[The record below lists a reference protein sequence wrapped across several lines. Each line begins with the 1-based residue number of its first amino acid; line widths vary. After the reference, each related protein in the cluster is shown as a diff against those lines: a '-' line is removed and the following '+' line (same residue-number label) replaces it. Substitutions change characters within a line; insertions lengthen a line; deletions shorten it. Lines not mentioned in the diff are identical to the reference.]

1 MSAGEEVP
9 LYTRAE
15 YRQNNENILRLIGRY
30 DEMEAD
36 AFLRACN
43 HFAAPPQEIAVD
55 LEDDDYESDE
65 SAEIV

>member
-1 MSAGEEVP
+1 
-9 LYTRAE
+9 
-15 YRQNNENILRLIGRY
+15 
-30 DEMEAD
+30 MEAD

>member
-1 MSAGEEVP
+1 M
-9 LYTRAE
+9 R
-15 YRQNNENILRLIGRY
+15 NNLLGVNVISLENGVLHKVRT
-30 DEMEAD
+30 
-36 AFLRACN
+36 CN